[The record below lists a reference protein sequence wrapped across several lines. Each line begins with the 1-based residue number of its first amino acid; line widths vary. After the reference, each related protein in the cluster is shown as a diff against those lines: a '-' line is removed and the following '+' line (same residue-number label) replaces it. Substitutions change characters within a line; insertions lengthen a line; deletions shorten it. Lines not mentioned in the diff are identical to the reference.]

1 MALYWKR
8 YVIPSYS
15 FTFTLGHYNY
25 TLFLIKCSWTPQL
38 LNYHINTDDFILILK
53 NKHDIYKKTAT
64 ETNREGRLQRFK
76 HFTVT
81 MSAKSASP

>member
-53 NKHDIYKKTAT
+53 NKHDIYKK
-64 ETNREGRLQRFK
+64 LQQRRIEK
-76 HFTVT
+76 DGY
-81 MSAKSASP
+81 SGLNISQ